1 MAALD
6 TLRAQ
11 WAGLG
16 TELLIRATRGICDG
30 SLLNADSGRADT
42 HARLDDWSGVLS
54 LYTGENEAISVQA
67 TA

>member
-30 SLLNADSGRADT
+30 SVLNADSGRADT
-42 HARLDDWSGVLS
+42 RARIDDWTAVLS
-54 LYTGENEAISVQA
+54 LYTGENESISVQA

>member
-11 WAGLG
+11 WVGLG

-30 SLLNADSGRADT
+30 SLLNADTGRADT
-42 HARLDDWSGVLS
+42 SARLEDWTGILS
-54 LYTGENEAISVQA
+54 LYTGENEQTSVRA

>member
-6 TLRAQ
+6 NLRAQ

-30 SLLNADSGRADT
+30 SLLNAETGRADT
-42 HARLDDWSGVLS
+42 SARIEDWSGVLS
-54 LYTGENEAISVQA
+54 LYTGENESAAVPVSA
-67 TA
+67 

>member
-6 TLRAQ
+6 SLRDV
-11 WAGLG
+11 
-16 TELLIRATRGICDG
+16 TVELLVRATRGICDG

-42 HARLDDWSGVLS
+42 SARLDDWAGVLS
-54 LYTGENEAISVQA
+54 LYAAENESHSVRA

>member
-6 TLRAQ
+6 NLRAQ

-30 SLLNADSGRADT
+30 SLLNAETGRADT
-42 HARLDDWSGVLS
+42 SARIEDWSGVLS
-54 LYTGENEAISVQA
+54 LYTGENEVVAVQVSA
-67 TA
+67 

>member
-6 TLRAQ
+6 SLRDITAD
-11 WAGLG
+11 
-16 TELLIRATRGICDG
+16 LLIRATRGICHG

-42 HARLDDWSGVLS
+42 RARIDDWTAVLS
-54 LYTGENEAISVQA
+54 LYTGENESTSVRA

>member
-6 TLRAQ
+6 ILRARSV
-11 WAGLG
+11 GLG

-30 SLLNADSGRADT
+30 SLLNAESGRADT
-42 HARLDDWSGVLS
+42 SARLEDWTGVLS
-54 LYTGENEAISVQA
+54 LYSADKKPTTVSA

>member
-6 TLRAQ
+6 NLRAQ

-30 SLLNADSGRADT
+30 SLLNAETGRADT
-42 HARLDDWSGVLS
+42 SARIEDWSGVLS
-54 LYTGENEAISVQA
+54 LYTVDNESVA
-67 TA
+67 VPVSA

>member
-6 TLRAQ
+6 NLRAQ

-30 SLLNADSGRADT
+30 SLLNAESGRADT
-42 HARLDDWSGVLS
+42 SARIEDWSGVLS
-54 LYTGENEAISVQA
+54 LYTVDNESVA
-67 TA
+67 VPVSA

>member
-11 WAGLG
+11 WVGLG

-30 SLLNADSGRADT
+30 SLLNADTGRADT
-42 HARLDDWSGVLS
+42 SARLADWTGILS
-54 LYTGENEAISVQA
+54 LYTGENESPSVRVSA
-67 TA
+67 